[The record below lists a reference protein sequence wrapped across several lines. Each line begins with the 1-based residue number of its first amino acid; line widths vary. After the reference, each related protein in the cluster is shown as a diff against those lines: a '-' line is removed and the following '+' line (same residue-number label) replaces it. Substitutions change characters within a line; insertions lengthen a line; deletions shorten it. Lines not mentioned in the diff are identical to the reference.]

1 MFIEIYLLP
10 VISILK
16 IHNKKEPSPFAK
28 RTVPVYT
35 FAFAKYIDK
44 NRYEEYIVID
54 TSIILDM
61 R

>member
-28 RTVPVYT
+28 
-35 FAFAKYIDK
+35 YIDK